1 MRSAPLLLAT
11 ILAGT
16 LPAAA
21 QAIDPVAARTAI
33 DAQITK
39 NYPALDTLYKDLHT
53 HPELGFQETRTAAL
67 LAAQMRKIGFTVTE
81 KVGKTGLLAIYKNG
95 PGPIVMI
102 RTELDALPMEEKT
115 GLPYASRAQ
124 GTFDG
129 KATFI
134 AHSCGHDNHMAWW
147 IGTAETLVALK
158 KDWSGTLM
166 FIAQPSEETVE
177 GARAM
182 IADGLFTR
190 FPKPTYGF
198 AAHVGSAE

>member
-16 LPAAA
+16 LPASA

-33 DAQITK
+33 DAQITRD
-39 NYPALDTLYKDLHT
+39 YPALDMLYRDLHT

-67 LAAQMRKIGFTVTE
+67 LAAQMRKTGFTVTE
-81 KVGKTGLLAIYKNG
+81 KVGKTGVVAIYKNG

-124 GTFDG
+124 GTLDG
-129 KATFI
+129 KTTFI
-134 AHSCGHDNHMAWW
+134 AHSCGHDNHMAW
-147 IGTAETLVALK
+147 
-158 KDWSGTLM
+158 
-166 FIAQPSEETVE
+166 
-177 GARAM
+177 
-182 IADGLFTR
+182 
-190 FPKPTYGF
+190 
-198 AAHVGSAE
+198 